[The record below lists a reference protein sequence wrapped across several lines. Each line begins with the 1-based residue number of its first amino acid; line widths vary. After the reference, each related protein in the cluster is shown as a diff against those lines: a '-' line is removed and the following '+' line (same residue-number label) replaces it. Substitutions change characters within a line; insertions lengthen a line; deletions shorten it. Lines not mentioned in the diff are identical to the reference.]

1 MSEEEGEPVSLD
13 LYPIGEVP
21 PLGEVPAQMYASVI
35 RPERFNQDQPKEAF
49 KIEAVAVPE
58 IGPSEVLVVVMAAGV
73 NYNNVWAARGIPFN
87 VVKAH
92 ERRGDDSGFHIGGSD
107 ASGIVYKVGEAV
119 YDLKV
124 GDRVVISCGMWDPN
138 DPDLVPG
145 GDPMFASSFRI
156 WGFGSNFGSFAQF
169 TKVQSHQC
177 MPKATHLTWEE
188 AAAPTLV
195 GATAYRMLTNWP
207 PNEVKEGNVVLVW
220 GGAGG
225 LGTMAI
231 QIVSHFGG
239 VPIAV
244 VSSEERG
251 EYCMTLG
258 AKGFIN
264 RKSSKFTHWGRMPD
278 WDSSEYGKWVRGVA
292 AFNGELQRIVQG
304 VVGERRPPRIV
315 FEHSAQ
321 DTIPTSIVVVEEGG
335 MVVICAG
342 TSGYNLDVDARYL
355 WDFQKR
361 LQGSHFANGEQ
372 AIAFNQLVVDGEI
385 QPCLGQV
392 FDFEQVGD
400 AHQLMYKG
408 RHQPGKMVILV
419 GADRE
424 GMGREG

>member
-1 MSEEEGEPVSLD
+1 MNSD
-13 LYPIGEVP
+13 LYPIGELP
-21 PLGEVPAQMYASVI
+21 PLGEVPAHMHASLI
-35 RPERFNQDQPKEAF
+35 RESRFNQNQPGEAF
-49 KIEAVAVPE
+49 KTEVIPVPE
-58 IGPSEVLVVVMAAGV
+58 IGPSEVLVGVMAAGV
-73 NYNNVWAARGIPFN
+73 NYNNIWAARGIPLN
-87 VVKAH
+87 VIREHA
-92 ERRGDDSGFHIGGSD
+92 RRGDDSGFHIGGSD
-107 ASGIVYKVGEAV
+107 ASGIIYKVGAEV
-119 YDLKV
+119 RNVKV
-124 GDRVVISCGMWDPN
+124 GDRVVVSCGMWDPN
-138 DPDLVPG
+138 DPDLKPG
-145 GDPMFASSFRI
+145 GDPMFAPSFTI

-177 MPKATHLTWEE
+177 MPKAPHLTWEG

-207 PNEVKEGNVVLVW
+207 PHTINEGDVVLVW

-231 QIVSHFGG
+231 QIAAHFGG

-264 RKSSKFTHWGRMPD
+264 RKNERYTHWGRMPN
-278 WDSSEYGKWVRGVA
+278 WDSSEYSKWMRGVA
-292 AFNGELQRIVQG
+292 AFNGELLRIVQG
-304 VVGERRPPRIV
+304 IVGERRQPRIV
-315 FEHSAQ
+315 FEHSAE
-321 DTIPTSIVVVEEGG
+321 DTIPTSIVVAEKGG

-361 LQGSHFANGEQ
+361 LQGSHFANSEQ
-372 AIAFNQLVVDGEI
+372 AQAFNQMVVDGNI
-385 QPCLGQV
+385 DPCLGQV
-392 FDFEQVGD
+392 FGFEQVGA
-400 AHQLMYKG
+400 AHQLMHEG

-424 GMGREG
+424 GLGREE

>member
-1 MSEEEGEPVSLD
+1 MSLD
-13 LYPIGEVP
+13 LYPIGELP

-49 KIEAVAVPE
+49 MTEPVAVPE
-58 IGPSEVLVVVMAAGV
+58 IGPSEVLVSVMAAGV
-73 NYNNVWAARGIPFN
+73 NYNNIWAARGIPLN
-87 VVKAH
+87 VIKEH
-92 ERRGDDSGFHIGGSD
+92 ERRWGDRSGFHIGGSD
-107 ASGIVYKVGEAV
+107 ASGIVYKVGEEV
-119 YDLKV
+119 RNVKI
-124 GDRVVISCGMWDPN
+124 GDKVVISCGMWDPN
-138 DPDLVPG
+138 DPDFKPG
-145 GDPMFASSFRI
+145 GDPMFAPSFTI
-156 WGFGSNFGSFAQF
+156 WGFGSNYGSFAQF
-169 TKVQSHQC
+169 TKVQAHQC
-177 MPKATHLTWEE
+177 MPKAPHLTWEA

-207 PNEVKEGNVVLVW
+207 PNEVKEGDVVLVW

-231 QIVSHFGG
+231 QIVSHMGG
-239 VPIAV
+239 IPIAV

-278 WDSSEYGKWVRGVA
+278 WDSSDYSKWVRGVA
-292 AFNGELQRIVQG
+292 AFNGELQRIIQG
-304 VVGERRPPRIV
+304 ILGERRPPRIV

-321 DTIPTSIVVVEEGG
+321 DTIPTSIVVAQEGG

-372 AIAFNQLVVDGEI
+372 ASAFNQLVVEGEI
-385 QPCLGQV
+385 DPCLGQV
-392 FDFEQVGD
+392 FGFEEVGE
-400 AHQLMYKG
+400 AHQLMYEG

-419 GADRE
+419 GIDRQ
-424 GMGREG
+424 GLGRETSR